1 MPPNTR
7 AFFTSSRA
15 AEKLWNLRVTPD
27 IALETTLKVV
37 SSPKVCDKMRPAAPL
52 TQEWPGCATHAGVRR
67 RVLRKRRC
75 HDQWSPGR
83 VGNRGVITV
92 GVTQLD
98 RGNWSPPTVGILRVP
113 AADGRIRHSQIDES
127 EQPGGLRH

>member
-52 TQEWPGCATHAGVRR
+52 TQECDDGYSG
-67 RVLRKRRC
+67 K
-75 HDQWSPGR
+75 G
-83 VGNRGVITV
+83 
-92 GVTQLD
+92 GVTISGVQAGSEIVASLPSVSPSWIAVIGRHQL
-98 RGNWSPPTVGILRVP
+98 
-113 AADGRIRHSQIDES
+113 
-127 EQPGGLRH
+127 